1 MNVYSDSSH
10 SVLKYLKDSEANIQN
25 LLIMTGDFNIQDSI
39 WNSSFPYH
47 SSISDDLIIIA
58 DSFNLD
64 LLVSTN
70 PVPTRYSDTIGELNS
85 VINLMFLRSG
95 LTELNNHSIHPD
107 WWLTSDHTPLTIS
120 IHIVEEDINSS
131 KFSIAKN
138 SEEEAS
144 FIKDISSIIKNLDIS
159 NLSDI
164 DKLEDVVNTLA
175 SNSEH
180 AWDKNSKLVNI
191 TKHSKSWWTKE
202 CNWSLKNY
210 MISRSL
216 EDQKTFKKMVKNTK
230 QSFFDLKIQEITNK
244 RQRPWELIN
253 WVNKHK
259 LLAIKAIKY
268 ND

>member
-39 WNSSFPYH
+39 WNSYFPYH

-107 WWLTSDHTPLTIS
+107 W
-120 IHIVEEDINSS
+120 
-131 KFSIAKN
+131 
-138 SEEEAS
+138 
-144 FIKDISSIIKNLDIS
+144 
-159 NLSDI
+159 
-164 DKLEDVVNTLA
+164 
-175 SNSEH
+175 
-180 AWDKNSKLVNI
+180 
-191 TKHSKSWWTKE
+191 
-202 CNWSLKNY
+202 
-210 MISRSL
+210 
-216 EDQKTFKKMVKNTK
+216 
-230 QSFFDLKIQEITNK
+230 
-244 RQRPWELIN
+244 
-253 WVNKHK
+253 
-259 LLAIKAIKY
+259 
-268 ND
+268 